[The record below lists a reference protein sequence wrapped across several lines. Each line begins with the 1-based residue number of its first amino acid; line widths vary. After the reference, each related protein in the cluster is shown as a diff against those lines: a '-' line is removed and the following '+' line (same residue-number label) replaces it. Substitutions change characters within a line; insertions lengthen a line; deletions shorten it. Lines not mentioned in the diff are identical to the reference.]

1 MLPEITPA
9 QLKER
14 LDQQEPMQLV
24 DVREP
29 QEWDIC
35 NLGGTLIPMGD
46 LFRKAS
52 QLDAAAPTVVICHH
66 GFRSAQA
73 LMLLQQRYGFTKV
86 FNLKGGLHA
95 WALQID
101 PTFPTY

>member
-1 MLPEITPA
+1 MLPEITPR

-14 LDQQEPMQLV
+14 LAQGENLQLL

-35 NLGGTLIPMGD
+35 HLGGLNIPLSD
-46 LFRKAS
+46 LPKEVG
-52 QLDAAAPTVVICHH
+52 QLNKDVTTVIICHH

-73 LMLLQQRYGFTKV
+73 LAFLQHRHGFEHLL
-86 FNLKGGLHA
+86 NLKGGLHA
-95 WALQID
+95 WAQEVD
-101 PTFPTY
+101 PAFPVY